1 MKKLFYIHIYSLLA
15 LILFSACAK
24 MGSPDGGWYDE
35 TPPKVIGASPAD
47 KATNVKT
54 KNIKIYFDEFIK
66 IEDAQNKVVVSP
78 PQLEAA
84 EIVGK
89 GKYIDI
95 KLLDSLKENTTYTID
110 FSDAISDNNEGNPLG
125 NYTYSFSTGEVID
138 TMEVSGYV
146 LESENLEP
154 IKGILVGLYNNLSD
168 TVFCKEPM
176 LRVSRTDSRGH
187 FVIKGIAPGSYR
199 IYALQDADGD
209 YVFNQKSEKIAFSH
223 DIIVP
228 SSRPDIRQDTT
239 WVDSL
244 HIKSIEQVPYTHFL
258 PDDIVLR
265 AFTETLT
272 DRAFIKSERKEADHF
287 TLYFTY
293 GNEKDGIE
301 NPDLLAF
308 WYDPTRTSEAQKV
321 RAYRYKCIVDENGGI
336 TIDESVARKE
346 ETSRDIIADCLRRL
360 MDQLIIVGDIEDG
373 HEFYKSKGGT
383 PIRVFRDGSGR
394 IAFAGGWQ
402 IDHNNKPLAVNP
414 EDIYTKDNG
423 KSYVINGQMPLTTD
437 QSVYLT
443 LDGRE
448 EFSKFLDL
456 MDNDGADLFATTVT
470 KNNYTAGM
478 TKKSSKNLKLLDNY
492 NYTIY
497 APTNNSIQELI
508 DKGLLPTWEDYEAQT
523 DSIWGTEDAA
533 EQAKAIIKD
542 IIVSFVRYH
551 VQDHAIMI
559 GMAPEL
565 YDEREQEEGGN
576 KVIVK
581 TPRYENTFETMR
593 RNLETGRFYPVT
605 VNNEGDQMWVQDV
618 RGNKRNVI
626 KTDGLYNRICREYW
640 FKTSGQCYMAS
651 DAVVHQIDGV
661 LLTEEMKPWKELLN
675 KNVRRK

>member
-47 KATNVKT
+47 QATNVKT

-125 NYTYSFSTGEVID
+125 NYTYSFSTGETID

-154 IKGILVGLYNNLSD
+154 IKGILVGLYKNLSD

-223 DIIVP
+223 DLIVP

-239 WVDSL
+239 WIDSL

-258 PDDIVLR
+258 PDEIVLR

-272 DRAFIKSERKEADHF
+272 DRAFIKSERKDADHF

-293 GNEKDGIE
+293 GNDKLPEIKGLNFDATNAFVVESSEKRDTVTYWLKDTALVNQDTLRFDMTYLKTDSMGVLQNSTE
-301 NPDLLAF
+301 SLEVLSKDTYAKRMKRLEKEQEK
-308 WYDPTRTSEAQKV
+308 WEKAQKK
-321 RAYRYKCIVDENGGI
+321 AKEKGEPYDSI
-336 TIDESVARKE
+336 RKPE
-346 ETSRDIIADCLRRL
+346 PLIFNISAPSMLDPDKNIIF
-360 MDQLIIVGDIEDG
+360 
-373 HEFYKSKGGT
+373 EF
-383 PIRVFRDGSGR
+383 V
-394 IAFAGGWQ
+394 
-402 IDHNNKPLAVNP
+402 KPLAKVDVSKIHLYARHDTLWYRSPFAFDKLENRRYQLRGEWRP
-414 EDIYTKDNG
+414 DIEYSLEIDSAAFQDIYGLTSIAQKKGFKVKSNDSYSSLFVNISKYNG
-423 KSYVINGQMPLTTD
+423 KQIIVQL
-437 QSVYLT
+437 
-443 LDGRE
+443 LDGSDKVVKEVITNNGLAEFYYINPGTYYMRMIVDSNQNGKWDTGDYGKDLQPEAVYYYPESIECRE
-448 EFSKFLDL
+448 KWDVNENWDPEERPLYLQKPSK
-456 MDNDGADLFATTVT
+456 VT
-470 KNNYTAGM
+470 KQKPDKE
-478 TKKSSKNLKLLDNY
+478 KKIKNQNAQRASKLG
-492 NYTIY
+492 
-497 APTNNSIQELI
+497 IQYI
-508 DKGLLPTWEDYEAQT
+508 
-523 DSIWGTEDAA
+523 
-533 EQAKAIIKD
+533 AK
-542 IIVSFVRYH
+542 
-551 VQDHAIMI
+551 
-559 GMAPEL
+559 
-565 YDEREQEEGGN
+565 
-576 KVIVK
+576 
-581 TPRYENTFETMR
+581 
-593 RNLETGRFYPVT
+593 
-605 VNNEGDQMWVQDV
+605 
-618 RGNKRNVI
+618 
-626 KTDGLYNRICREYW
+626 
-640 FKTSGQCYMAS
+640 
-651 DAVVHQIDGV
+651 
-661 LLTEEMKPWKELLN
+661 
-675 KNVRRK
+675 